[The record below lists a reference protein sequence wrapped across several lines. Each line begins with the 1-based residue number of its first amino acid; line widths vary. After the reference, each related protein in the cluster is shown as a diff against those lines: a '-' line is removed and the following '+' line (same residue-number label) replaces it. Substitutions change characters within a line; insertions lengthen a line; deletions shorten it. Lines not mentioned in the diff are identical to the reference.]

1 MASTRLPKTTHTELL
16 DIIVVMTERMNR
28 GTRNVNEI
36 YTVLLLLAWNDI
48 VTNGGKMSTP
58 QQEEVMKVKASDWI
72 KVMFES
78 YNHIPLKDVTKE
90 ILEAQITKDNGN
102 AMIRKAKEAITF
114 VANVLN
120 PVWKD
125 PVAFASG
132 TQLVDALKVCEIAAW
147 DKNED
152 DKVKVSAKK
161 NGEYKARPF
170 DPAWS
175 LKEWTAFRYLGLP
188 SGRRVD
194 NSRSIYY

>member
-1 MASTRLPKTTHTELL
+1 M
-16 DIIVVMTERMNR
+16 IVVMTERINR
-28 GTRNVNEI
+28 GTKNVNEI

-48 VTNGGKMSTP
+48 VKNGGKMSTP

-114 VANVLN
+114 VTNVLN

-125 PVAFASG
+125 PVTFASG
-132 TQLVDALKVCEIAAW
+132 TQLVDALNVCKIAAW

-152 DKVKVSAKK
+152 DEVKVSAKK

-194 NSRSIYY
+194 NSRSFYY

>member
-1 MASTRLPKTTHTELL
+1 MMCVSNPYVIAFWVDVATHLPKTTHTELL
-16 DIIVVMTERMNR
+16 DILVVMTEHMNR
-28 GTRNVNEI
+28 GTKNVNEI

-48 VTNGGKMSTP
+48 VTDGGKMSTP

-90 ILEAQITKDNGN
+90 ILEAQITKGYGN

-114 VANVLN
+114 VTNVLN

-132 TQLVDALKVCEIAAW
+132 TQLVDALMTIHLRTP
-147 DKNED
+147 D
-152 DKVKVSAKK
+152 
-161 NGEYKARPF
+161 
-170 DPAWS
+170 
-175 LKEWTAFRYLGLP
+175 
-188 SGRRVD
+188 
-194 NSRSIYY
+194 